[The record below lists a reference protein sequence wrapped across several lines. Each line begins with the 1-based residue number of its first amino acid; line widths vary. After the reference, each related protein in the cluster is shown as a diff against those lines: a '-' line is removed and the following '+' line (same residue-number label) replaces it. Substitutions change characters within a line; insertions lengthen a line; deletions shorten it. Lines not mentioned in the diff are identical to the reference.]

1 MTPTSLWI
9 SRPESTHVAQVRRWN
24 ATTRPWPRE
33 VGLAELFGRWA
44 RETPDACAVIDGG
57 HRLSYRELERRAN
70 AVAHALVGEDVQTGQ
85 RVGVLGTRCA
95 DAVVALVGI
104 IKAGAVYVPLDT
116 GYPAPRLTAMV
127 EDADVHAVIAL
138 PGSDCDLDV
147 GTVLRVQEQTMDHP
161 PALARS
167 ITGEDLAYVMF
178 TSGSTGHPKAVGIR
192 QRGITRLVVN
202 TDYITFG
209 PDIRVLH
216 ASSLS
221 FDASTFEI
229 WGALLNGACLV
240 VADSHLLV
248 SPEDLRSLFQ
258 TQGIT
263 TAFITTAVFHRLAQQ
278 TPDIFGTLRDV
289 LVGGEALNPASA
301 QSVLANGRPPRHLI
315 NVYGPTE
322 NTAFTT
328 TYLVNDLPA
337 DATVMPIGRP
347 IANTT
352 CYILRDDGTMADVGQ
367 KGELCAGGDGV
378 AVGYLNNPEL
388 TADRFIPDPFSDDP
402 AARLYRTGDLVSW
415 RADGTLDYHGRRDT
429 QYKIHGYRIEAGEI
443 EAALLRHPF
452 ITDAVVIRREVTTVS
467 GAKDAE
473 LLAYF
478 ATAGDLAPQT
488 AELHDHLARQLPKHM
503 LPAVFIPL
511 PQMPLTAN
519 GKVDRAA
526 LPAVPAAA
534 HLPNGT
540 PVSPASPPLCDGTVQ
555 EQIRAIWG
563 EVLRAR
569 GIEHDIEPEDT
580 LFNIGG
586 TSFDVLEIHGKAAA
600 LFNVPNLNPLDL
612 FAHPTLRGYADHLA
626 SLINTA
632 PTGKTASR

>member
-1 MTPTSLWI
+1 M
-9 SRPESTHVAQVRRWN
+9 RRWN

-33 VGLAELFGRWA
+33 AGLAELFGRWA

-70 AVAHALVGEDVQTGQ
+70 AVAHALVGEDVQAGQ

-95 DAVVALVGI
+95 DALVALLGI

-116 GYPAPRLTAMV
+116 EYPAPRLTAMV

-138 PGSDCDLDV
+138 PGSDCDPDILS
-147 GTVLRVQEQTMDHP
+147 GKVLRVQEQTMDHP

-192 QRGITRLVVN
+192 QRGITRLMVD
-202 TDYITFG
+202 TDYITYG
-209 PDIRVLH
+209 PDSRMLH

-221 FDASTFEI
+221 FDGSTFEI
-229 WGALLNGACLV
+229 WGALLNGGCLV

-263 TAFITTAVFHRLAQQ
+263 TAFITTAVFHRLARQ

-301 QSVLANGRPPRHLI
+301 RSVLASGRPPRHLI
-315 NVYGPTE
+315 NGYGPTE
-322 NTAFTT
+322 NTAYTT
-328 TYLVNDLPA
+328 AYLVNDLPA
-337 DATVMPIGRP
+337 DATVMPIGKP

-352 CYILRDDGTMADVGQ
+352 CYILRDDGTLADVGEE
-367 KGELCAGGDGV
+367 GELCAGGDGV

-402 AARLYRTGDLVSW
+402 SARLYRTGDLASW

-443 EAALLRHPF
+443 EAALLGHPF
-452 ITDAVVIRREVTTVS
+452 ITDAVVIGREVTLAS

-478 ATAGDLAPQT
+478 APAGDQAPQT
-488 AELHDHLARQLPKHM
+488 AELRDHLARQLPKHM
-503 LPAVFIPL
+503 LPAVYIPL
-511 PQMPLTAN
+511 SQLPLTAN

-534 HLPNGT
+534 HVPNGT
-540 PVSPASPPLCDGTVQ
+540 PLSPASTPLRDGTVQ
-555 EQIRAIWG
+555 EQIRDIWG
-563 EVLRAR
+563 DVLRAR
-569 GIEHDIEPEDT
+569 GIERDIEAEDT

-586 TSFDVLEIHGKAAA
+586 TSFDVLEVHGKAAA
-600 LFNVPNLNPLDL
+600 FFNVPSLTPLDL

-626 SLINTA
+626 SLINGRN
-632 PTGKTASR
+632 GKEASR